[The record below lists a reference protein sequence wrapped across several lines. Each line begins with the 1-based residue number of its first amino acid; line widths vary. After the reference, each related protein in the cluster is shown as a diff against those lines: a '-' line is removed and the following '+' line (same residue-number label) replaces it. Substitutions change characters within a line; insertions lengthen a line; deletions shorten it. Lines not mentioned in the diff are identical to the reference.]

1 MRLQEYIIKNKE
13 KILWAFCNIYGNDLY
28 NKIANRFDQ
37 IEFLFPNL
45 QPEDYNKCLDE
56 ICYHPNNVESIPQI
70 EVIRKIK
77 DVNECGFFIP
87 LLRKGENND
96 FTLHY
101 FIIINSNS
109 LDYSYENLDVVLF
122 HELKHCL
129 TYHIQRDKNDIVYNK
144 SGLSLKINNY
154 SQNYSNVSVYYTDIN
169 EVLTQ
174 FDAEQMTKKL
184 HQCTEILPKQQQK
197 GIPFIWCQNYYEL
210 LFEYFQNKWDVVRML
225 EMTDNIDDIL
235 QEKNSKV
242 LNEMENKVKFPYI
255 DIRRQLIKKR

>member
-56 ICYHPNNVESIPQI
+56 ICYHPNNVESIPEI
-70 EVIRKIK
+70 EIIRKLK
-77 DVNECGFFIP
+77 DSDECGFFIP
-87 LLRKGENND
+87 LLRKGKNND

-101 FIIINSNS
+101 FIIINSN
-109 LDYSYENLDVVLF
+109 LLNNSYENLDVVLF

-129 TYHIQRDKNDIVYNK
+129 TYRVKIVESTSGNNIIYHK
-144 SGLSLKINNY
+144 SGLSIIKNEDTRMTL
-154 SQNYSNVSVYYTDIN
+154 YYKLMN

-174 FDAEQMTKKL
+174 YDAENMVEYL
-184 HQCTEILPKQQQK
+184 HQFTEILPEQKQK
-197 GIPFIWCQNYYEL
+197 VIPYIWYQIHYKFL
-210 LFEYFQNKWDVVRML
+210 HEYLKNQWENVRIL
-225 EMTDNIDDIL
+225 EMSSNIEVML
-235 QEKNSKV
+235 QGEYAQLFNMIEQKMQHPLV
-242 LNEMENKVKFPYI
+242 
-255 DIRRQLIKKR
+255 DIRSQLIRKR